1 MFIVQ
6 DAWRSYH
13 LNPNGKK
20 FRDTPWI
27 WVAANDRLEENEF
40 TDVDGRPLIAPK
52 WWPMNPD
59 NWKAMDPRG

>member
-1 MFIVQ
+1 M
-6 DAWRSYH
+6 
-13 LNPNGKK
+13 NPNGKK

-59 NWKAMDPRG
+59 NWKGMDPRG